1 MISMIFKTLNFDL
14 KIFKIFAFNK
24 IIIIVSTNS
33 KIMLIKG
40 VSYEL

>member
-14 KIFKIFAFNK
+14 KIFKNFAFNK
-24 IIIIVSTNS
+24 IIIIVSTKP
-33 KIMLIKG
+33 KIILIKG